1 MDSDCERT
9 GVSSGEG
16 GVRVKSL
23 WKIGSRYV
31 CSAVLITVLIV
42 YANLMFFLYYGIKN
56 MNSTNTGNGE
66 IGRELMESVVLELD
80 GVNDKWKL
88 SEMGYTALEES
99 AFVWAMFLDES
110 GDVAWS
116 WQLPAELPKHYSL
129 GDVASFSRWYLLD
142 YPVRTWRSGDK
153 LMVFGMEKDS
163 VTRFS
168 AVYNMDMFRR
178 LPSAVKGFLIS
189 NIVLL
194 LVLAVFL
201 AYRFYRSMKPLAD
214 GIDCLAHKEVTALRE
229 KGIMADLARKLN
241 QASAML
247 KYQDEKLAQRDEART
262 NWIAGVSHDIRTPLT
277 LIAGYA
283 DELAGKTQLLE
294 EARNKAVIIREQS
307 LIIGQL
313 VADLN
318 LTSKLEYEA
327 QPLNKSD
334 FSPAGLLRTCV
345 AEYYNQGISNL
356 YEIEVD
362 IAGDV
367 EQIHLNGD
375 TGLLLRAFRN
385 LIGNSIRHNEDG
397 CVVFIKL
404 IRWEEGVRFVF
415 ADTGVGIPK
424 RIVCELEEKNTDVV
438 AQNGISEKR
447 KNIDNPVQKPAE
459 QPVHIMG
466 LRIVCQIIKA
476 HGWKIEFVK
485 RECGTYDV
493 EIRVGR

>member
-1 MDSDCERT
+1 M
-9 GVSSGEG
+9 
-16 GVRVKSL
+16 KSL
-23 WKIGSRYV
+23 WKISSRYV

-42 YANLMFFLYYGIKN
+42 YANLMFFLFYGIRN
-56 MNSTNTGNGE
+56 MNNAVTGSGE
-66 IGRELMESVVLELD
+66 IGRERMESVVLELD
-80 GVNDKWKL
+80 GENDKWQL
-88 SEMGYTALEES
+88 SENGYAALEES
-99 AFVWAMFLDES
+99 AFVWAMLLDES

-116 WQLPAELPKHYSL
+116 WQLPAELPKHYSI

-142 YPVRTWRSGDK
+142 YPVRTWRSGDN

-168 AVYNMDMFRR
+168 TLYNMDMFRGI
-178 LPSAVKGFLIS
+178 PGAVKGFLIS

-201 AYRFYRSMKPLAD
+201 AYRFYRSMKPLAN
-214 GIDCLAHKEVTALRE
+214 GIDCLARKEVTVLRE

-277 LIAGYA
+277 LIIGYA
-283 DELAGKTQLLE
+283 DELAGEELLLN
-294 EARNKAVIIREQS
+294 EARNKAAIIRKQS

-318 LTSKLEYEA
+318 LTSKLEYDA
-327 QPLNKSD
+327 QPLNKTY

-345 AEYYNQGISNL
+345 AEYYNQGISNQ

-362 IAGDV
+362 IARDA

-397 CVVFIKL
+397 CVIFIKL
-404 IRWEEGVRFVF
+404 ISWEDGVRFVF
-415 ADTGVGIPK
+415 ADTGVGIPE
-424 RIVCELEEKNTDVV
+424 RIVHELEEEKLD
-438 AQNGISEKR
+438 AAARNGISEKM
-447 KNIDNPVQKPAE
+447 KNMHNPVPKSAE

-476 HGWKIEFVK
+476 HGWRLAFVK
-485 RECGTYDV
+485 RESGTYDV
-493 EIRVGR
+493 EINMGR